1 MIPIASDPFI
11 PQNVHPNSVGKMGE
25 FYNYKLSDEK
35 PTLARSISDEYARK
49 LIHGYYAS
57 VSYIDHLVGELLME
71 LKSLELDKETI
82 VVLWGD
88 HGWHLGNDR
97 KWGKHSLFERSLKS
111 ALIVKLPGV
120 NHASKKI
127 NTIVETV
134 DLYPTLLDFC
144 GIAKPYELDGK
155 SLVELI
161 QNGKSNH
168 KNRAFGFWKNGVSLK
183 TDRYRL
189 TKFFREEEPKIEL
202 YDHLLDPEE
211 NINIAFDHQKT
222 VDSLMPVLEKVT
234 PEFYFK

>member
-1 MIPIASDPFI
+1 M
-11 PQNVHPNSVGKMGE
+11 
-25 FYNYKLSDEK
+25 
-35 PTLARSISDEYARK
+35 
-49 LIHGYYAS
+49 
-57 VSYIDHLVGELLME
+57 
-71 LKSLELDKETI
+71 
-82 VVLWGD
+82 WGD

-120 NHASKKI
+120 NHASKEIK
-127 NTIVETV
+127 TIVETV

-144 GIAKPYELDGK
+144 GIGKPYELDGK

-161 QNGKSNH
+161 QTGKSNH
-168 KNRAFGFWKNGVSLK
+168 RNRAFSFWKNGVSLK

-189 TKFFREEEPKIEL
+189 TKFFRKEEPKIEL

-211 NINIAFDHQKT
+211 NINIAFDHQKK
-222 VDSLMPVLEKVT
+222 VDSLMPALEKVT